1 MSSINTSED
10 ELLAIEISYMELT
23 NKFTDSGI
31 SPMASAA
38 VMAKIAFMIYK
49 TSLNAEDYNSMI
61 DTISDSRD
69 LIKSFSEY
77 AGVSRLN

>member
-10 ELLAIEISYMELT
+10 DMLALEMSYMELT
-23 NKFTDSGI
+23 NKFIDSGI

-38 VMAKIAFMIYK
+38 VMAKISFMIYK

-77 AGVSRLN
+77 VGVSRLN